1 MGIQGVT
8 LEDHRHIAMLGF
20 HCSHIGAIDQDGSG
34 TRLVQTSDHAQS
46 RGFTAAGGSE
56 QD

>member
-20 HCSHIGAIDQDGSG
+20 HRSHKGAIDQNGSG
-34 TRLVQTSDHAQS
+34 TRLVETSDHAQS
-46 RGFTAAGGSE
+46 RGFTAA
-56 QD
+56 